1 MLYLTYRTKKNISYI
16 SILINIVLLLFLLY
30 LRQFYNHLYI
40 DTIIIILLAILPI
53 TSSVTV
59 FYLLQND
66 VYDLDINNA
75 RLLTSPFISPLNSPN
90 K

>member
-16 SILINIVLLLFLLY
+16 SLLINIILLLFLLY
-30 LRQFYNHLYI
+30 LRQFYHHLYI

-59 FYLLQND
+59 FYLLQDD
-66 VYDLDINNA
+66 VYDLDINNDVY
-75 RLLTSPFISPLNSPN
+75 
-90 K
+90 